1 MCTKNFSYKNNSACA
16 ASGKPTSISYQS
28 AIVPGM
34 TIPFRGR
41 ELTLCVSCSRR
52 KPAVVP
58 DDTSLQIN
66 FYQDAPQ
73 PPLADI
79 LHRWYLKEARHCL
92 TSQTA
97 RWAAAMGQHYGRITV
112 KDQHSRWGSCSSL
125 RNLNY
130 NWRLI
135 MAPEPVLNYV
145 VIHEVAHLIELNHSP
160 AFWQIVKT
168 YDLDF
173 QKHKLWLRQNGLRLF
188 QVFPTVCT

>member
-1 MCTKNFSYKNNSACA
+1 MDIKFFLCKSHPVCA
-16 ASGKPTSISYQS
+16 AARHRVSIPYQP

-34 TIPFRGR
+34 TLPFRGR
-41 ELTLCVSCSRR
+41 ELTLCVSRSRR
-52 KPAVVP
+52 KPVVVP
-58 DDTSLQIN
+58 DDTRLQIN

-73 PPLADI
+73 PPLADV
-79 LHRWYLKEARHCL
+79 LRRWYHQEARRSL
-92 TSQTA
+92 TEQTA
-97 RWAAAMGQHYGRITV
+97 HWAAVMGQRYGRITI

-145 VIHEVAHLIELNHSP
+145 VIHEVAHLVELNHSP

-168 YDLDF
+168 YDPNC
-173 QKHKLWLRQNGLRLF
+173 QEHKLWLRQNGIWLF
-188 QVFPTVCT
+188 QLFPTVCT